1 MKKIFAIAASA
12 LASLQLLKADD
23 KPVTFDKLPK
33 AAKEFINANYPGE
46 KVTFAAVD
54 DDLVRPDYSVL
65 LGNGVK
71 LQFEHSGALEKI
83 ECAAGI
89 PEGLVP
95 YQIKDYVKVH
105 YPDAQF
111 VEYEIGKKNYEVKLS
126 NRLDLKFNKNFH
138 LIEIDD

>member
-95 YQIKDYVKVH
+95 YQIKDY
-105 YPDAQF
+105 
-111 VEYEIGKKNYEVKLS
+111 EIGKKNYEVKLS

>member
-1 MKKIFAIAASA
+1 MKKIIAIAAIA
-12 LASLQLLKADD
+12 LASLQLIKADD

-33 AAKEFINANYPGE
+33 PVKEFITANYPGE

-83 ECAAGI
+83 ECQAGI

-126 NRLDLKFNKNFH
+126 NRLELKFNKNFH